1 MKIHEVEYVGAYGWP
16 APLPREARPEVAL
29 FGRSNVGKSSLINA
43 LLGRRG
49 LARTS
54 KTPGRT
60 RAAHFYRVNRR
71 FHLVDMPGY
80 GYARAPAQEIERLR
94 RVLRQ
99 YVDERDRD
107 NAFVQILDPR
117 HEPTVDDVESVR
129 RLVATGRPLCL
140 AFTKIDKVP
149 RGRRRAR
156 IAAAL
161 RVLDVP
167 DSTAVVLFS
176 SVTGEGRSELWGW
189 IADALDL

>member
-1 MKIHEVEYVGAYGWP
+1 MKIRDVEYVGAFGWP

-29 FGRSNVGKSSLINA
+29 FGRSNVGKSSLVNA
-43 LLGRRG
+43 LLGRRA

-54 KTPGRT
+54 RTPGRT
-60 RAAHFYRVNRR
+60 RAAHFYRIDGR

-80 GYARAPAQEIERLR
+80 GYARAPAAEVERLR

-99 YVDERDRD
+99 YVEARDRR

-117 HEPTVDDVESVR
+117 HEPTDDDVASVAR
-129 RLVATGRPLCL
+129 ILATGRPLCL
-140 AFTKIDKVP
+140 VFTKIDKVP
-149 RGRRRAR
+149 RGRRRGR

-167 DSTAVVLFS
+167 DSTAVVPFS
-176 SVTGEGRSELWGW
+176 SVTREGRRELWHW
-189 IADALDL
+189 IAGALGL